1 MAPHS
6 AKAPNPLKGA
16 YFTLD
21 VFDNDE
27 AICPV
32 WSPNPAFAIATAD
45 RPAFAIATADRPA
58 FAIAT
63 ADRPAFA
70 IATADRPACAPLRLT
85 GPLKGLVLLEG

>member
-45 RPAFAIATADRPA
+45 RPAFAIASADRPA
-58 FAIAT
+58 F
-63 ADRPAFA
+63 
-70 IATADRPACAPLRLT
+70 APLRLT

>member
-6 AKAPNPLKGA
+6 AKTPKPLKGA

-32 WSPNPAFAIATAD
+32 WPPN
-45 RPAFAIATADRPA
+45 PA

>member
-32 WSPNPAFAIATAD
+32 WSPNSASAKASAD
-45 RPAFAIATADRPA
+45 RPPKG
-58 FAIAT
+58 
-63 ADRPAFA
+63 
-70 IATADRPACAPLRLT
+70 ACIIGRLR
-85 GPLKGLVLLEG
+85 